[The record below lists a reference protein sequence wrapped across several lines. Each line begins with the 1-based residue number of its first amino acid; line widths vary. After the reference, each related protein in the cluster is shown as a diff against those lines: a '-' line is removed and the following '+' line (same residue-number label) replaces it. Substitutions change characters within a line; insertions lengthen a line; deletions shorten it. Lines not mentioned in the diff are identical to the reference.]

1 MPELPEV
8 ETVVR
13 LIRPGLEGRT
23 IRGAQVLWKRTLG
36 GLAPSRFAERVI
48 GARVVR
54 VWRRAKFV
62 VADLER
68 DGGRAGALLG
78 HLRMTGRMHVEPA
91 GWDAGP
97 YERLRLEL
105 DNRRCFHF
113 IDVRKFGRLTWVAD
127 AERALAGL
135 GPEPLGD
142 AFSAA
147 WLAGA
152 LRARRGRLKP
162 LLLDQTFVA
171 GLGNIYVDEALHR
184 SGLHPLRAARS
195 VRSAEAERLHEE
207 IRATLTAAIARNGS
221 SFDTFYRTPEGQPG
235 EYQAEFR
242 VYARD
247 GQPCSTCATEIER
260 IVVGQ
265 RGTHYCPRCQPRRPA
280 AQARSPRLPLRR
292 PRASSKRS

>member
-13 LIRPGLEGRT
+13 MLRPKLEGRT
-23 IRGAQVLWKRTLG
+23 IRAASVKWKRTLG
-36 GLAPSRFAERVI
+36 GLAPAAFARRVI

-54 VWRRAKFV
+54 LRRRAKFV

-68 DGGRAGALLG
+68 NDAPAGALLG
-78 HLRMTGRMHVEPA
+78 HLRMTGRMHVERA
-91 GWDAGP
+91 GWDAGA

-105 DNRRCFHF
+105 DDDRCFHF

-127 AERALAGL
+127 AERALADL

-147 WLAGA
+147 WLAAA

-162 LLLDQTFVA
+162 LLLDQSFIA
-171 GLGNIYVDEALHR
+171 GLGNIYVDESLHR
-184 SGLHPLRAARS
+184 SGLHPLRAAS
-195 VRSAEAERLHEE
+195 GVRGDEAARLRDA
-207 IRATLTAAIARNGS
+207 IRATLGAAIERNGS

-235 EYQAEFR
+235 DYQSEFR
-242 VYARD
+242 VYAR
-247 GQPCSTCATEIER
+247 GGEPCVACGSEIRR

-265 RGTHYCPRCQPRRPA
+265 RGTHFCPACQPRRVA
-280 AQARSPRLPLRR
+280 KARSNV
-292 PRASSKRS
+292 RAPAVVGSSRG